1 MSLKATIYAD
11 FMTAFKAKD
20 EKAKSALSM
29 LKAKITEAEK
39 ANKNQELNDADV
51 LKVILSSVKQRKQS
65 IDEFTKG
72 GRPDLVEKESAEL
85 TVLEAYLPK
94 QMSRDEIAAE
104 LRTILAGFGAGD
116 PLNKKVG
123 QSMGLFNKKFPGM
136 ADPKVVKEV
145 IDSLVVA

>member
-39 ANKNQELNDADV
+39 NNKNQELSNAEV

-65 IDEFTKG
+65 IEEFAKG
-72 GRPDLVEKESAEL
+72 GRPDLVEKEAAEL

-94 QMSRDEIAAE
+94 QMTRDEITAE
-104 LRTILAGFGAGD
+104 LKTILAGFGASD
-116 PLNKKVG
+116 PINKKVG

-136 ADPKVVKEV
+136 ADAKVVKEV